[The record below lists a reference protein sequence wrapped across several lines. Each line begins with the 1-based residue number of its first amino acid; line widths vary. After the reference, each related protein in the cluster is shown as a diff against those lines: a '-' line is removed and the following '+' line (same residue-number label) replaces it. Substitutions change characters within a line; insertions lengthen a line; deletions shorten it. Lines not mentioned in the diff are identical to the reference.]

1 VSGRGEVGSW
11 KGMQIL
17 DCGGGGGGGKGG
29 VL

>member
-17 DCGGGGGGGKGG
+17 DCGGGGGGEGG